1 MNEISN
7 KNETEYKINE
17 STSITKSNNVES
29 NNSKFNNDNN
39 KSSNLIINENI
50 ENEDNIKIFSK
61 INEDKNISNE
71 INKEQRYFIEF
82 INSKEVDKEKNN
94 SSVKVINDKYSRLSN
109 SL

>member
-94 SSVKVINDKYSRLSN
+94 SSVKVINDKLFQT
-109 SL
+109 L

>member
-1 MNEISN
+1 MNEISIK

-94 SSVKVINDKYSRLSN
+94 SKGILLN
-109 SL
+109 S

>member
-1 MNEISN
+1 MNEISI
-7 KNETEYKINE
+7 KMKL
-17 STSITKSNNVES
+17 
-29 NNSKFNNDNN
+29 NSKFNNDNN

-94 SSVKVINDKYSRLSN
+94 SSVKVINDKLFQT
-109 SL
+109 L